1 MFSSLLYIILSKSS
15 LATFSFILKSTFHL
29 VAVHLHIHTNKDN
42 YTLTSDTLGTT
53 IKGTVTNDA
62 GLTGRCSINVKHDTD
77 PPSCSINTSG
87 NKGWNDWYTSNV
99 SASINSPSAHI
110 SSKVITNNNSSN
122 YTLTS
127 DTNGTTIS
135 GRVTNEAGISGT
147 CSTWV
152 KKDTTR
158 PSCSWSGESTS
169 WTNSNRR
176 VNVSCSD
183 YGSGCNTGTK
193 TWTYSSGTVKTAS
206 LSNDIYDNAGN
217 KTTCSKA
224 ASVYVDK
231 EGPETPSI
239 SNASS
244 LLKMNPVTIECKNN
258 ECDIIYKRSAASLI
272 AYAPPVSMATPI
284 SMNFDWTSSDSG
296 SGIARYDIYAW
307 GVGSKTGSCY
317 VGQKCDFTVF
327 EKPHFKITAVDNVGN
342 TSQTL
347 TFHLKCA
354 TYAFHIR
361 TGELACY

>member
-1 MFSSLLYIILSKSS
+1 M
-15 LATFSFILKSTFHL
+15 
-29 VAVHLHIHTNKDN
+29 HIHTNKDN

-169 WTNSNRR
+169 WTNSNRS

-231 EGPETPSI
+231 EGPGTPSI

-284 SMNFDWTSSDSG
+284 SMDFDWTSSDSG
-296 SGIARYDIYAW
+296 SGVARYDIYAW
-307 GVGSKTGSCY
+307 GAGSKTGVCY
-317 VGQKCDFTVF
+317 AGQKCDFSVF

-354 TYAFHIR
+354 TYSFHIR